1 MSDNNRNPHI
11 APNGLLSLGNI
22 SGLLQEVNGQQH
34 VVGGNTDTASV
45 PDKPLTTGR
54 TPNTTV
60 KQTVKQKSQGKT
72 SNGKD
77 KTDAKTSKETA
88 RPKVTKAVNCNGT
101 FNYVATQIKNGSH
114 RIDRKSDKVAYIRP
128 EIITAYRQ
136 CYREKATQAINEVLR
151 KYIEDNKERLRE
163 QRIDKGSLLD
173 R

>member
-1 MSDNNRNPHI
+1 MSDKSRHTHI

-54 TPNTTV
+54 TPKESI
-60 KQTVKQKSQGKT
+60 KQTAKQKSQGKT

-88 RPKVTKAVNCNGT
+88 RSKVTKAVNCNGT
-101 FNYVATQIKNGSH
+101 FNYVATQLRNESH
-114 RIDRKSDKVAYIRP
+114 CIDRKSDKVAYIRQ
-128 EIITAYRQ
+128 EIIAAYRQ

-163 QRIDKGSLLD
+163 QRTDKGSLLD